1 MRVFE
6 ITHVEQLLAL
16 KDPTPLFLIKF
27 NNCQLEMVKR
37 VHLLLERHH
46 SINPLERA
54 PLDVLAGPTC

>member
-6 ITHVEQLLAL
+6 ITHVSAAAVL
-16 KDPTPLFLIKF
+16 KDSTSLFLINF
-27 NNCQLEMVKR
+27 DNCQLEMVKR
-37 VHLLLERHH
+37 VLSVLELQH

>member
-27 NNCQLEMVKR
+27 DNCQLEMVKR
-37 VHLLLERHH
+37 VLWVLELHIQ
-46 SINPLERA
+46 SIH
-54 PLDVLAGPTC
+54 